1 MIVVGYLLAAL
12 FFLTAFLFVVWFGS
26 KGAHWRSLGT
36 PLLIVGT
43 FGIMAVLVSRC
54 AVDIELEWNPAIRSD
69 AEVFGTWGD
78 RAKTVV
84 LRPDHTLDYW
94 DNARLTSGTW
104 TRNDWNLFIYD
115 EGHKVRTM
123 EFVKYRGHLRLMP
136 DPPGDPD
143 AWNGDVG
150 LEKSAR

>member
-26 KGAHWRSLGT
+26 KGARWRSLAT

-54 AVDIELEWNPAIRSD
+54 AVGDGLEWNPTIKSD
-69 AEVFGTWGD
+69 AEVFGIWED

-84 LRPDHTLDYW
+84 LRPDHTFDYR

-104 TRNDWNLFIYD
+104 TRDDWNLFMYNK
-115 EGHKVRTM
+115 GHEARMM
-123 EFVKYRGHLRLMP
+123 EFVEYRGRLRLMP

-143 AWNGDVG
+143 AWDGDVG